1 MGKALWRIRA
11 ARKSDRAKLKGFEC
25 VRDASRAQAE
35 VENFIRFEVLDWA
48 FAPLAQDGD
57 PRLLL
62 LFDDGANLIGVAA
75 HERKTLKSPD
85 GETFF
90 ASKLEVV
97 AVSKAWQGKAFS
109 DGTRASDVLM
119 SAVMK
124 DISSRVPPRDARV
137 FALVHE
143 DNKASI
149 KLLKRY
155 NLVHEMDRLDKAYLR
170 LITAHRR

>member
-25 VRDASRAQAE
+25 ARDASRAQVE
-35 VENFIRFEVLDWA
+35 VENFVRFQVFDWA
-48 FAPLAQDGD
+48 FEPRAQDGD

-62 LFDDGANLIGVAA
+62 LLDDRFDLIGVAA
-75 HERKTLKSPD
+75 HERKTLKAPD
-85 GETFF
+85 GETFP

-97 AVSKAWQGKAFS
+97 ALSKAWQGKAFS

-119 SAVMK
+119 SALMK
-124 DISSRVPPRDARV
+124 DISGRVPPRDARV

-155 NLVHEMDRLDKAYLR
+155 GLVYAMDRLDKAYLR